1 MGISLTAGMRSNL
14 INLQNTAKLMEQ
26 TAVRLNTGKKVNS
39 ALDDPISY
47 FTAKNH
53 MSRVSDLG
61 TLKNG
66 MSEGIQTLTAA
77 NAGIESII
85 DLIEAAK
92 AKAESAKSAEEAG
105 TGNVTSTVTLDSV
118 ANGDTITIDG
128 YIFTA
133 KTGALAA
140 SMDFSISGGTDTL
153 TAASLATAIASADG
167 EISFDVTGINGATIS
182 IEDTTPADVAA
193 SDITFSDTDAF
204 TEVLVAA
211 STERDELVAQYAT
224 LMSQIDQLQA
234 DSAYKGTNLLDSSN
248 SLTVEFE
255 GTNEIVVAG
264 FDGDVSGL
272 LMNSTAGNTTGWGT
286 DTLID
291 DDIALMDAA
300 IDTLESEASSLASSL
315 SIVTTRQ
322 DFTENMMN
330 TLTTGADNLTLADM
344 NEEGA
349 NMLMLQTQQAL
360 GTNSLSLAA
369 QTAQGVLRLF

>member
-1 MGISLTAGMRSNL
+1 MAISLTAGMRSNL
-14 INLQNTAKLMEQ
+14 INLQQTAKLMDQ
-26 TAVRLNTGKKVNS
+26 TAIRLNTGKKVNS

-47 FTAKNH
+47 FTAKGH
-53 MSRVSDLG
+53 MSRVSTLS

-66 MSEGIQTLTAA
+66 MSEGIQTITAA

-85 DLIEAAK
+85 GLIEAAK
-92 AKAESAKSAEEAG
+92 AKAISAKSAEESG
-105 TGNVTSTVTLDSV
+105 TGNVTTSISLSSVT
-118 ANGDTITIDG
+118 AGDLITIAG
-128 YIFTA
+128 TVFEA
-133 KTGALAA
+133 AA
-140 SMDFSISGGTDTL
+140 SSSGLDFKVGATDSLTAYNLATAIMSDSGQAIEVTSISGGTL
-153 TAASLATAIASADG
+153 SLAETDANI
-167 EISFDVTGINGATIS
+167 EAT
-182 IEDTTPADVAA
+182 
-193 SDITFSDTDAF
+193 DITFAADTDVF
-204 TEVLVAA
+204 TETLVSP

-234 DSAYKGTNLLDSSN
+234 DSTYKGTNLLDASN

-264 FDGDVSGL
+264 FNGDVSGL
-272 LMNSTAGNTTGWGT
+272 LLNSTAGDGSGWGT
-286 DTLID
+286 DGDID
-291 DDIALMDAA
+291 DDITLMDSA